1 MGKGIPGL
9 EGAYH
14 IFFTAVLIFLAVML
28 VLCLVRAIIGP
39 RVADRLVAVN
49 MMGTMVMVIIA
60 ILALMLEEGYLADIC
75 LRRRKR
81 KMAVLEWVRFLAGA
95 VLMLCGLGIFVIEM
109 IGVFRFKYIL
119 NRMHAAAIGD
129 TLGIGFSLLGLI
141 LMSGWNFT
149 SLKLLFVIVF
159 LWFAS
164 PVSSHLIS
172 RLEVTTDEEKEAHYK
187 EIILGKQGEK
197 NFVEETPEKAIERED
212 G

>member
-1 MGKGIPGL
+1 
-9 EGAYH
+9 
-14 IFFTAVLIFLAVML
+14 
-28 VLCLVRAIIGP
+28 
-39 RVADRLVAVN
+39 
-49 MMGTMVMVIIA
+49 
-60 ILALMLEEGYLADIC
+60 
-75 LRRRKR
+75 
-81 KMAVLEWVRFLAGA
+81 MAVLEWVRFLAGA

-149 SLKLLFVIVF
+149 SLKLMFVIVF

-172 RLEVTTDEEKEAHYK
+172 RLEVTTDEEQELHYK
-187 EIILGKQGEK
+187 EITLEKQNSVEGK
-197 NFVEETPEKAIERED
+197 TCRTERED